1 MSTHIDEST
10 SGVGAL
16 VSNWCPRCCL
26 DIIEHTFYNVSIA
39 TQKTCGLDGL
49 EGLLVDEKE
58 EYRKKIIEMVKNV
71 NRKDILIYI
80 FNIVED
86 IIKEDYNDGQV
97 P

>member
-1 MSTHIDEST
+1 ME
-10 SGVGAL
+10 
-16 VSNWCPRCCL
+16 
-26 DIIEHTFYNVSIA
+26 
-39 TQKTCGLDGL
+39 
-49 EGLLVDEKE
+49 EKE

>member
-26 DIIEHTFYNVSIA
+26 DIIEHTFYNMSIA

-58 EYRKKIIEMVKNV
+58 YYKEKIIALIAQCKNLHWLKTIYAYV
-71 NRKDILIYI
+71 NKLI
-80 FNIVED
+80 
-86 IIKEDYNDGQV
+86 G
-97 P
+97 